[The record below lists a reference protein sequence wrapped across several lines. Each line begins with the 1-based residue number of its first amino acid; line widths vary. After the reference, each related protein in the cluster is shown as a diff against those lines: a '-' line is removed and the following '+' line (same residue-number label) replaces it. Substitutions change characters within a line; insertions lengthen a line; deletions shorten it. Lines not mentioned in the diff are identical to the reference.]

1 MVSKVSCVIL
11 DIRYFM
17 KITKFS
23 RHIKLE
29 NDGHLQIFFIGTG
42 SAFNK
47 LDFQNNILVIKG
59 DTHLLIDCGNLCPYA
74 LSTYNTPV
82 SKIKN
87 ILPTHSHADHIGG
100 LEEIAFTGM
109 YLAQH
114 KPNMIITD
122 EYKKIL
128 WEDSLKGGCAYGEE
142 KLQDHFMTFDDYF
155 NQLKPQQAKGTP
167 RPMYDITLGSLSLR
181 IFRTVH
187 VPNGSND
194 WSKIFYSIGVLI
206 DNRVL
211 FTGDTIFDKPLLD
224 WMEENYNIECI
235 FHDCQFYRGGVHAS
249 YDQLKN
255 LPQKIKSKMYLC
267 HYGENHKIFKIKK
280 DGFAGFAERGLY
292 YNF

>member
-1 MVSKVSCVIL
+1 
-11 DIRYFM
+11 M

-23 RHIKLE
+23 KQIRLQ
-29 NDGHLQIFFIGTG
+29 NDSQLQVFFIGSG

-47 LDFQNNILVIKG
+47 LDFQNNILIIKG
-59 DTHLLIDCGNLCPYA
+59 DTHLLVDCGNICPYA
-74 LSTYNTPV
+74 LSTYNTPI

-100 LEEIAFTGM
+100 LEEMALAGR
-109 YLAQH
+109 YLAQQ

-128 WEDSLKGGCAYGEE
+128 WEDSLKGGCAYGEQQ
-142 KLQDHFMTFDDYF
+142 LQNRFMTFDDYF
-155 NQLKPQQAKGTP
+155 AQIKPIAVEGAP
-167 RPMYDITLGSLSLR
+167 RPMYDIKIGSITLRL
-181 IFRTVH
+181 FRTIH

-194 WSKIFYSIGVLI
+194 WHNIFYSLGVLI

-211 FTGDTIFDKPLLD
+211 FTGDTRFDRAILD
-224 WMEENYNIECI
+224 WMEANYKIECI
-235 FHDCQFYRGGVHAS
+235 FHDCQFYSGGVHAS
-249 YDQLKN
+249 YEELKR
-255 LPQKIKSKMYLC
+255 LPEEIKKKIYLC
-267 HYGENHKIFKIKK
+267 HYGENHKVFKVKK